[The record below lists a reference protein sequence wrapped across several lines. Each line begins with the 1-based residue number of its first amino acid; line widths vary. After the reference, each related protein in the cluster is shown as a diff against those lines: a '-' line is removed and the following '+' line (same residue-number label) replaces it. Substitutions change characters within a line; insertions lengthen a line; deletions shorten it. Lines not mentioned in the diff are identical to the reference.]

1 MGVRERE
8 RVFSGRYQVV
18 GVLGDGG
25 MARVYKAVDNRL
37 GRVVAVK
44 VLHDHYNK
52 QPAFVARFEQEA
64 RLAAGLNHPNIIGV
78 YDIGQDDGDHY
89 IVTEYVEGETL
100 KRLIDREAP
109 VALSEAATILRQLC
123 LALDDAHAH
132 GVIHRDV
139 KPDNIFLTT
148 QRTVKVGDFGIARV
162 LDSTT
167 LTPAGVVMGS
177 VSYFAPE
184 QALGQRPMAPADLYA
199 AGVVLYEMLTRCVPF
214 VADNALAVAMMHL
227 KEAPLP
233 PSMYNHALPPAVDAV
248 VLKALSKDPAH
259 RYPSG
264 RTLADALA
272 AAAGLAGADMV
283 SAGAAAGPAVS
294 IIPLPDAHAPKIV
307 ETPVAEQHPP
317 QPPQPA
323 TMAVTAPNMIVGA
336 GRPGEARPPARAGRD
351 KGSFGAALSGASAR
365 GRAAP
370 PPPHRRRRSLVPLV
384 VPLLGAL
391 FVAGVLKV
399 AAGNDTGRTI
409 AGRVAPPQ
417 SAPSRRPPVR
427 AGHSAGGPIAAP
439 TNTASST
446 TTPVQATAA
455 PGLSTVTPRRTAVS
469 RRHHTARHAHRRR
482 RPLPVSTQH
491 VAGGV
496 SGGAGATT
504 STAPAPA
511 ATSSVT
517 SQSIEPAST
526 ATSARTHGA
535 LTGTTAT
542 PTETTLPSATDTA
555 SATDRPTRKAT
566 NRPTTTPVAPSS
578 TATAPAS
585 TATSPAADS
594 NPPADT
600 GSTTT
605 QAWAAITDANDV
617 YMQVM
622 NNRDTSGVDAAFGP
636 DLAATNRGVAANL
649 AAAHEHY
656 QISLVSLTPLGTTVI
671 DANTVRVAATKTE
684 TVKKLA
690 DSGQVVQGPYTDTE
704 TFVNTVQRSG
714 GRWRVTRVDHS
725 SGSTLALVPVA
736 PTLAPA
742 PDTPTPA
749 LVPVVPTTS
758 AAQPT
763 AAAPAPTATSAPVNS
778 NPAPDTGSATTQAW
792 AAISYANDVYMQVMN
807 NRDTSGVDA
816 AFGPDLAATNRGV
829 AAGLAAAHEH
839 YQISLVSLTPL
850 GTTVIDA
857 NTVRVTATKTE
868 TVEKLTDS
876 GQVIQGPY
884 TDTETFVNT
893 VERIGG
899 RWRVTQ
905 VSH

>member
-1 MGVRERE
+1 
-8 RVFSGRYQVV
+8 
-18 GVLGDGG
+18 
-25 MARVYKAVDNRL
+25 
-37 GRVVAVK
+37 
-44 VLHDHYNK
+44 
-52 QPAFVARFEQEA
+52 
-64 RLAAGLNHPNIIGV
+64 
-78 YDIGQDDGDHY
+78 
-89 IVTEYVEGETL
+89 
-100 KRLIDREAP
+100 
-109 VALSEAATILRQLC
+109 
-123 LALDDAHAH
+123 
-132 GVIHRDV
+132 
-139 KPDNIFLTT
+139 
-148 QRTVKVGDFGIARV
+148 
-162 LDSTT
+162 
-167 LTPAGVVMGS
+167 VMGS

-233 PSMYNHALPPAVDAV
+233 PSTYNHALPPAVDAV

-264 RTLADALA
+264 RALADALA
-272 AAAGLAGADMV
+272 AVAGLAGADMA
-283 SAGAAAGPAVS
+283 SAAAPARPAAS
-294 IIPLPDAHAPKIV
+294 IIPLPDAHAPKIG
-307 ETPVAEQHPP
+307 ETPAAER

-336 GRPGEARPPARAGRD
+336 GRPGEARPPARAGRNR
-351 KGSFGAALSGASAR
+351 GSFGAALSGASAR
-365 GRAAP
+365 GRVAP
-370 PPPHRRRRSLVPLV
+370 PPRRRRRSLVPLV

-409 AGRVAPPQ
+409 AGHVAPPQ
-417 SAPSRRPPVR
+417 SAPSRRPPDR
-427 AGHSAGGPIAAP
+427 AGHKAGGPIAAP

-446 TTPVQATAA
+446 TTAVQATAA

-469 RRHHTARHAHRRR
+469 RRHHTARHAHGRR

-504 STAPAPA
+504 SAAPSPS
-511 ATSSVT
+511 ATSSVAP
-517 SQSIEPAST
+517 QSTEPAST
-526 ATSARTHGA
+526 ATSVRTHGA
-535 LTGTTAT
+535 LTGATAT

-605 QAWAAITDANDV
+605 QAWVAITDANDV

-656 QISLVSLTPLGTTVI
+656 QISLVSLRPLGTTVI
-671 DANTVRVAATKTE
+671 DANTVRVTATKTE
-684 TVKKLA
+684 TVERLT
-690 DSGQVVQGPYTDTE
+690 DSGQVIQGPYTDTE
-704 TFVNTVQRSG
+704 TFVNTVQRIG

-725 SGSTLALVPVA
+725 SGSTPAPVPVA
-736 PTLAPA
+736 STLAPA

-749 LVPVVPTTS
+749 LVPVVPTIS

-763 AAAPAPTATSAPVNS
+763 AAAPVPTATSAPANS

-792 AAISYANDVYMQVMN
+792 AAISDANDVYMQVMN

-816 AFGPDLAATNRGV
+816 AFGPDLAATNRSV

-839 YQISLVSLTPL
+839 YQISLVNLSPL

-876 GQVIQGPY
+876 GEVIQGPY

-893 VERIGG
+893 VQWIGG
-899 RWRVTQ
+899 HWLVTQ

>member
-1 MGVRERE
+1 MSVREQE

-52 QPAFVARFEQEA
+52 QPAFVARFDQEA

-109 VALSEAATILRQLC
+109 VALSETVTIVRQLC

-148 QRTVKVGDFGIARV
+148 QRTVKVGDFGIARA

-167 LTPAGVVMGS
+167 LTPAGMVLGS

-184 QALGQRPMAPADLYA
+184 QALGHRPLAPADLYA

-227 KEAPLP
+227 NEAPLP
-233 PSMYNHALPPAVDAV
+233 PSTYNHALPPAVDTV

-259 RYPSG
+259 RYQSG
-264 RTLADALA
+264 RELTDALA
-272 AAAGLAGADMV
+272 VAASGAV
-283 SAGAAAGPAVS
+283 VAADAVPAPVRPMAS
-294 IIPLPDAHAPKIV
+294 IALPPDARPPEIV
-307 ETPVAEQHPP
+307 EMPAIERRL
-317 QPPQPA
+317 PQPA
-323 TMAVTAPNMIVGA
+323 MAVTAPNVIVGA
-336 GRPGEARPPARAGRD
+336 GRPGEARPPIRAGRD
-351 KGSFGAALSGASAR
+351 RGSFEAALSGASAR
-365 GRAAP
+365 GRVA
-370 PPPHRRRRSLVPLV
+370 PPPHRRRRGLVPLV

-391 FVAGVLKV
+391 FVAGVIKV
-399 AAGNDTGRTI
+399 AVGND
-409 AGRVAPPQ
+409 AGGAVAGHAAPPR
-417 SAPSRRPPVR
+417 SAASRRPPTR
-427 AGHSAGGPIAAP
+427 ASYNAGSRVAAP
-439 TNTASST
+439 TSTASST
-446 TTPVQATAA
+446 VTAVQATAA
-455 PGLSTVTPRRTAVS
+455 PGLFTGAPRPTVVSHRRRPVH
-469 RRHHTARHAHRRR
+469 RAHRRR
-482 RPLPVSTQH
+482 LSVPTRR
-491 VAGGV
+491 VAGGA
-496 SGGAGATT
+496 SGGHGAATATAT
-504 STAPAPA
+504 STPA
-511 ATSSVT
+511 ASSVA
-517 SQSIEPAST
+517 SQPTEPTPT
-526 ATSARTHGA
+526 ATSARTHGTFA
-535 LTGTTAT
+535 RATAV
-542 PTETTLPSATDTA
+542 PTETARPSATDTA
-555 SATDRPTRKAT
+555 SATDMPTRRSA
-566 NRPTTTPVAPSS
+566 TTPTDTSVPPSS

-585 TATSPAADS
+585 TATSAPVNS
-594 NPPADT
+594 NPVSSTGSTTTQTWAAISYANDVYMQVMNNRDTSGVDAAFGPDLAATNRGVAASLAAAHEHYQISLVNLSPLGTTLIDANTVRVTATKTESVEKLSDSGRVIQGPYTDTETFVNTVQRSDGRWRVTRVDHSSGSTSALAPDTATPAPVVPTLAPDT
-600 GSTTT
+600 ATPAPAPVVPTTGATQPTAVAPMATATSAPANSNPSLDTSSTTT
-605 QAWAAITDANDV
+605 QAWAAISYANDV

-656 QISLVSLTPLGTTVI
+656 QISLVNLSLLGTTLI
-671 DANTVRVAATKTE
+671 DANT
-684 TVKKLA
+684 
-690 DSGQVVQGPYTDTE
+690 
-704 TFVNTVQRSG
+704 
-714 GRWRVTRVDHS
+714 
-725 SGSTLALVPVA
+725 
-736 PTLAPA
+736 
-742 PDTPTPA
+742 
-749 LVPVVPTTS
+749 
-758 AAQPT
+758 
-763 AAAPAPTATSAPVNS
+763 
-778 NPAPDTGSATTQAW
+778 
-792 AAISYANDVYMQVMN
+792 M
-807 NRDTSGVDA
+807 
-816 AFGPDLAATNRGV
+816 
-829 AAGLAAAHEH
+829 
-839 YQISLVSLTPL
+839 
-850 GTTVIDA
+850 
-857 NTVRVTATKTE
+857 RVTATKTE

-893 VERIGG
+893 VQRIGG